1 MFGRRGPGLADP
13 PGGGWVRPAPYQMG
27 GNKKDK
33 RKADKGRPR
42 DSTGVGRGAVSETT
56 LVARAG
62 VREKVHVA
70 KEAAAEKKRHQMRE
84 NDRAKRHKPEEEGVH
99 LSPPAPAAA
108 AAAAPGA
115 VSSALTGVGPPT
127 LTYSPAPHDPSTDAG
142 RQQISRG
149 KRNIEEALE
158 AQGHG
163 KRQQV
168 QHLQAAARVP
178 GSAVAAFAAILAA
191 DSAAAHAGER
201 IKQALAEPKLNGE
214 ARATMLAALSVGKG
228 KDKPVLN
235 FALGTD
241 GKQLSGGRKAQL
253 RHDRKKRATRA
264 GASWAR
270 AVDERKPRSDGY
282 WFGEKGQQ
290 IHQIIEDKW
299 VELATASPLKRRA
312 NKSEPGSRCSCI
324 NGACTCVK
332 KDQMYIFLCPLFKR
346 FGPHYSV
353 ACRPARPTSP
363 RPRPPADRSRRASP
377 SWIGS
382 A

>member
-1 MFGRRGPGLADP
+1 
-13 PGGGWVRPAPYQMG
+13 MG
-27 GNKKDK
+27 GNKKGK

-42 DSTGVGRGAVSETT
+42 DSTGVGRGAVSQTT
-56 LVARAG
+56 LAARAG
-62 VREKVHVA
+62 EREKVDAA
-70 KEAAAEKKRHQMRE
+70 KEAAAEKKRHQRRE

-115 VSSALTGVGPPT
+115 VSSALTGVGSPM
-127 LTYSPAPHDPSTDAG
+127 TYSPAPHDPSTGAG
-142 RQQISRG
+142 RQAISRG

-178 GSAVAAFAAILAA
+178 GSAVAAFAASLAA

-214 ARATMLAALSVGKG
+214 AKATMLAALSVGKG
-228 KDKPVLN
+228 KDKPVLK
-235 FALGTD
+235 FALGIAE

-253 RHDRKKRATRA
+253 RHDRKKRATCA

-282 WFGEKGQQ
+282 WFGEKGRQ

-312 NKSEPGSRCSCI
+312 NKSEPGSVACLLLRVLKRRSRAM
-324 NGACTCVK
+324 GARVPEN
-332 KDQMYIFLCPLFKR
+332 CPLFKR